1 MSIQDLTT
9 GLPAPKPLQLGET
22 ALFLDLDG
30 TLAPIAARPQDVGPD
45 PRRTSL
51 LERLAL
57 KLDGRLAVVSGRT
70 LADVDRIL
78 EGCVTAVAAVHG
90 LVLRDPDGVLHAS
103 TPHPDLP
110 LAAEGFRAFA
120 ARDPGLI
127 VEEKGGLSVALH
139 FRQAT
144 WHAEGARACARA
156 LAAQTG
162 LTLQEGAM
170 VEELRTPGARKGDS
184 VRAFMAKPPFAG
196 AVPVFA
202 GDDITDEDGFE
213 AAQAMGGVGV
223 RVGAERPTAARF
235 QLIGVEAA
243 LAWLEAA
250 S

>member
-139 FRQAT
+139 FRQAK
-144 WHAEGARACARA
+144 WHAEAARACARA

-202 GDDITDEDGFE
+202 GDDVTDEDGFE
-213 AAQAMGGVGV
+213 AAQALGGVGV
-223 RVGAERPTAARF
+223 RIGAAQPTAARF